1 MRIGLKHMALAAG
14 FAVAGCTTTPGVD
27 VTRFHLNQPIPAD
40 SIELQ
45 APPGIDGNSLEFR
58 SQAAIVA
65 ADLATHGL
73 TVPARPGI
81 SGYIGVMRAE
91 QTSQVGQ
98 AKPSPFSIGIGG
110 FTGGS
115 GGGVGGGV
123 QVPVGGARNNLIRVN
138 SLALQIRRRSE
149 NTMIWEG
156 RAIEELPSGAEA
168 GVTAALP
175 RLSRALLKDFPGP
188 SGQTVRVTPTR

>member
-1 MRIGLKHMALAAG
+1 MRIGLKHMALAAA
-14 FAVAGCTTTPGVD
+14 FAVAGCATNPGVE

-45 APPGIDGNSLEFR
+45 PSPGIDGRSLEFR

-65 ADLATHGL
+65 ADLAAHGL
-73 TVPARPGI
+73 GAPARPGM
-81 SGYIGVMRAE
+81 SGYIGVMRVE
-91 QTSQVGQ
+91 QTSQIGQ

-115 GGGVGGGV
+115 NVGVGGGV
-123 QVPVGGARNNLIRVN
+123 QVPVWRSRGNVIRVN

-149 NTMIWEG
+149 NTVIWEG
-156 RAIEELPSGAEA
+156 RAIEEMPAGAEA

-175 RLSRALLKDFPGP
+175 GLSRALLKDFPGP
-188 SGQTVRVTPTR
+188 SGQTVRVKPTR